1 MKLNKQ
7 SHYHFFFLF
16 FSVRRLHAMRLCLYK
31 RSSQAKILKTD
42 EEDQV
47 FNVAENKTNSITYI
61 LFQIEVLLRFGA
73 TAIVLPGNFF

>member
-1 MKLNKQ
+1 
-7 SHYHFFFLF
+7 
-16 FSVRRLHAMRLCLYK
+16 MRLCLYK

-47 FNVAENKTNSITYI
+47 FNAAENKANSITYI

-73 TAIVLPGNFF
+73 TAIDGTLERDFAKASNAYVWG